1 MLRPA
6 LAALSIASAAAMIYV
21 GAYQTR
27 QIDRLECP
35 AFGHGCE
42 AVADAPFA
50 RPFGLPD
57 GYLGAGLYVGV
68 LVSLTRTSRRA
79 RGITFAFTIAVAV
92 SNAVGVLDM
101 ARFGAWCFWC
111 LVTTVM
117 AVPLLVG
124 GLRWFR
130 DAEPAR

>member
-27 QIDRLECP
+27 QIERLECP

-57 GYLGAGLYVGV
+57 GYLGAALYLGV

-79 RGITFAFTIAVAV
+79 RGITFALTIAVAV
-92 SNAVGVLDM
+92 SNALGVLDM
-101 ARFGAWCFWC
+101 ARLGAWCFWC

-117 AVPLLVG
+117 AVPMVVAGRL
-124 GLRWFR
+124 WFR
-130 DAEPAR
+130 ATR

>member
-1 MLRPA
+1 MLRAA
-6 LAALSIASAAAMIYV
+6 LAALSIVSAAAMLYV

-27 QIDRLECP
+27 QIARLECP

-57 GYLGAGLYVGV
+57 GYLGAALYVGV
-68 LVSLTRTSRRA
+68 LISLTRTSRRA
-79 RGITFAFTIAVAV
+79 RRVTFALTIAVAA

-111 LVTTVM
+111 LVTTVI

-130 DAEPAR
+130 AATPTP